1 MDAMVN
7 NVSRSG
13 RMSTE
18 RLQRKEQHMS
28 NSLQGKVALVTG
40 GSRGLGAATARSLAD
55 AGAHVAITYVASA
68 DKAAEVVKELE
79 DKGVQAAAFQSD
91 QAHAALAPQLID
103 DVVTRFGGLDIVVNN
118 AGIGVES
125 GKTIDDP
132 SINTAELDRMHATN
146 YTGVIAIIRAAAKV
160 LRDNGRI
167 INIGSGIGTRAGTP
181 GFTDYAATKA
191 GLIGYTKGAARDL
204 ARRGITVN
212 MVQAGLM
219 LTSMEPPSP
228 EVLELMVSN
237 LAIRRVSEPAETAG
251 VITFLASPAASYITG
266 AVIDSNGGYTA

>member
-1 MDAMVN
+1 
-7 NVSRSG
+7 
-13 RMSTE
+13 MS
-18 RLQRKEQHMS
+18 QP
-28 NSLQGKVALVTG
+28 LQGKVALVTG

-55 AGAHVAITYVASA
+55 SGADVAITYVSSA
-68 DKAAEVVKELE
+68 GQAAEVVKELE
-79 DKGVQAAAFQSD
+79 DKGVQAAAFQND
-91 QAHAALAPQLID
+91 QANATLAPQLVD
-103 DVVTRFGGLDIVVNN
+103 DVVARFGGLDILVSN
-118 AGIGVES
+118 AAIGVEQ

-132 SINTAELDRMHATN
+132 TVDTAELDRMHATN

-167 INIGSGIGTRAGTP
+167 VNVGSGIGSRAGRP
-181 GFTDYAATKA
+181 GFADYAATKA

-212 MVQAGLM
+212 LLQAGLM
-219 LTSMEPPSP
+219 QTAMKPPSP
-228 EVLELMVSN
+228 EVLEAMVAN
-237 LAIRRVSEPAETAG
+237 LSIKRVSDPAETAA